1 LVYATCST
9 EPEENDE
16 VIDLFLTNNHELQ
29 VLNCND
35 TLPETASMLV
45 DQNGF
50 FRTLPGQHAM
60 DGFFA
65 AKLIKK

>member
-1 LVYATCST
+1 
-9 EPEENDE
+9 
-16 VIDLFLTNNHELQ
+16 VIDSFLTNNHKLQ
-29 VLNCND
+29 VLNCHD

-50 FRTLPGQHAM
+50 FRTLPGQQDM

-65 AKLIKK
+65 AKLIKLKNED